1 MLSQIRYIDT
11 LLMLK
16 SIFLGR
22 VAKIVSFFIITL
34 HNFDLVWD
42 KGVGQVKL
50 SYAPKTMGQ
59 SILSHT
65 VVPLKSIGMTKI
77 LLMGQ
82 DMHPLPV
89 RGLLYKT
96 Y

>member
-1 MLSQIRYIDT
+1 MF
-11 LLMLK
+11 
-16 SIFLGR
+16 FLGR
-22 VAKIVSFFIITL
+22 VAEVVPFSIIP
-34 HNFDLVWD
+34 FQDLSLAWD
-42 KGVGQVKL
+42 KGMGQVKL

-65 VVPLKSIGMTKI
+65 VVPPKSIGTTKI

-89 RGLLYKT
+89 RGRLYKT

>member
-1 MLSQIRYIDT
+1 MLH
-11 LLMLK
+11 
-16 SIFLGR
+16 G
-22 VAKIVSFFIITL
+22 
-34 HNFDLVWD
+34 FDLVWD
-42 KGVGQVKL
+42 KGMGQVKL

-65 VVPLKSIGMTKI
+65 VVPLKSIGTTKI
-77 LLMGQ
+77 LPMGQ

-96 Y
+96 C

>member
-1 MLSQIRYIDT
+1 MLNSV
-11 LLMLK
+11 
-16 SIFLGR
+16 FLGR
-22 VAKIVSFFIITL
+22 VAEIVPFSIITL
-34 HNFDLVWD
+34 QDLSLLWD
-42 KGVGQVKL
+42 KGMGQVKL
-50 SYAPKTMGQ
+50 SYAPETMGQ

>member
-1 MLSQIRYIDT
+1 MLSQIRYIDI
-11 LLMLK
+11 LLILK

-22 VAKIVSFFIITL
+22 VAEIVPFSVIPFQDIS
-34 HNFDLVWD
+34 LVWD
-42 KGVGQVKL
+42 KGMGQVKL

-65 VVPLKSIGMTKI
+65 VVPLRSTGTTKI

>member
-1 MLSQIRYIDT
+1 
-11 LLMLK
+11 MLK
-16 SIFLGR
+16 SVFTGESGWNCPILYNPVPR
-22 VAKIVSFFIITL
+22 
-34 HNFDLVWD
+34 LVF
-42 KGVGQVKL
+42 GMGQGHGTSKVVLRSKL
-50 SYAPKTMGQ
+50 MGQ

-65 VVPLKSIGMTKI
+65 VVPLKFIGTTTI
-77 LLMGQ
+77 PLIGQ

>member
-1 MLSQIRYIDT
+1 MFS
-11 LLMLK
+11 
-16 SIFLGR
+16 LGR
-22 VAKIVSFFIITL
+22 VAEIVPFFIITL
-34 HNFDLVWD
+34 HDIDLVWD
-42 KGVGQVKL
+42 KGMGQVKL
-50 SYAPKTMGQ
+50 SHVPKTMGQ

-65 VVPLKSIGMTKI
+65 VVPLKSIGTTKI

-82 DMHPLPV
+82 DTQTPRV

>member
-1 MLSQIRYIDT
+1 MLSLIRYIDT

-22 VAKIVSFFIITL
+22 VAEIVPFSRITL
-34 HNFDLVWD
+34 HNIDLVWD
-42 KGVGQVKL
+42 KVMGQVKL
-50 SYAPKTMGQ
+50 SYAPNTMGQ

-65 VVPLKSIGMTKI
+65 VVPLKSIGTTTI
-77 LLMGQ
+77 PPMGQ

-89 RGLLYKT
+89 RGRLYKT

>member
-1 MLSQIRYIDT
+1 MLSQIRYIDI
-11 LLMLK
+11 LLILK
-16 SIFLGR
+16 SISLGR
-22 VAKIVSFFIITL
+22 VAEIVPFSIITL
-34 HNFDLVWD
+34 QYIDLVWD
-42 KGVGQVKL
+42 KGMGQVEL
-50 SYAPKTMGQ
+50 SYAPKAMGQ

-65 VVPLKSIGMTKI
+65 VVPLKSIGTTTI

>member
-11 LLMLK
+11 LLILK
-16 SIFLGR
+16 SVFLGR
-22 VAKIVSFFIITL
+22 VAEIVPFSIIPFQDL
-34 HNFDLVWD
+34 SLVWD
-42 KGVGQVKL
+42 KGMGQVKL
-50 SYAPKTMGQ
+50 SHVPETMGQ
-59 SILSHT
+59 SILSHI
-65 VVPLKSIGMTKI
+65 VVPLKFIGTTMI
-77 LLMGQ
+77 PPMGQ

>member
-22 VAKIVSFFIITL
+22 VAEIVPFSIITL
-34 HNFDLVWD
+34 HSIDLVWD
-42 KGVGQVKL
+42 KGMGQVKL
-50 SYAPKTMGQ
+50 SYAPRLMGQ

-65 VVPLKSIGMTKI
+65 VVPLKSIGMTTI
-77 LLMGQ
+77 PPMGQ

-89 RGLLYKT
+89 RGLLCKT

>member
-22 VAKIVSFFIITL
+22 VAEIVPFSIIP
-34 HNFDLVWD
+34 FQDLSLLWD
-42 KGVGQVKL
+42 KGMGQVKL
-50 SYAPKTMGQ
+50 SYVPKTMGQ

-65 VVPLKSIGMTKI
+65 VVPLKFIGTTKI

-82 DMHPLPV
+82 DMHTLPV

>member
-1 MLSQIRYIDT
+1 
-11 LLMLK
+11 MLK
-16 SIFLGR
+16 KIFMGR
-22 VAKIVSFFIITL
+22 VAEIVPFSIITL
-34 HNFDLVWD
+34 QYIDLVWD
-42 KGVGQVKL
+42 KGMGQVEL
-50 SYAPKTMGQ
+50 SYAPKAMGQ
-59 SILSHT
+59 SILSHI
-65 VVPLKSIGMTKI
+65 VVPLKSIGTTTI

>member
-1 MLSQIRYIDT
+1 MLI
-11 LLMLK
+11 

-22 VAKIVSFFIITL
+22 VAEIVPFSIIPFQDL
-34 HNFDLVWD
+34 SLVWD
-42 KGVGQVKL
+42 KGMGQVKL

-65 VVPLKSIGMTKI
+65 VVPPKTIGMTTI

-96 Y
+96 

>member
-1 MLSQIRYIDT
+1 MFS
-11 LLMLK
+11 
-16 SIFLGR
+16 LGR
-22 VAKIVSFFIITL
+22 VAEIVPFSIITL
-34 HNFDLVWD
+34 HSIDLVWD
-42 KGVGQVKL
+42 KGMGQVKL
-50 SYAPKTMGQ
+50 SHVPIIMGQ
-59 SILSHT
+59 SILSHI
-65 VVPLKSIGMTKI
+65 VVPLKSIGTTKI

>member
-1 MLSQIRYIDT
+1 
-11 LLMLK
+11 MLK

-22 VAKIVSFFIITL
+22 VAEVVPFSIIP
-34 HNFDLVWD
+34 FQDLGLIWD
-42 KGVGQVKL
+42 KGMGQVEL

-59 SILSHT
+59 SILSHI
-65 VVPLKSIGMTKI
+65 VVPLKSLGTTKI

-96 Y
+96 C

>member
-22 VAKIVSFFIITL
+22 VAEVVPFFIIPFQDL
-34 HNFDLVWD
+34 SLVWD
-42 KGVGQVKL
+42 KGMGQVKL

-65 VVPLKSIGMTKI
+65 VVPPKSIGTTKI
-77 LLMGQ
+77 FLMGQ

>member
-16 SIFLGR
+16 SVFLGR
-22 VAKIVSFFIITL
+22 VAEVALFFIIP
-34 HNFDLVWD
+34 FQDLSLLWD
-42 KGVGQVKL
+42 KGMGQVKL
-50 SYAPKTMGQ
+50 SYAPKIMGQ

-65 VVPLKSIGMTKI
+65 VVPLKFIGTTTI
-77 LLMGQ
+77 PPMGQ

>member
-1 MLSQIRYIDT
+1 
-11 LLMLK
+11 MLK
-16 SIFLGR
+16 KIFLGR
-22 VAKIVSFFIITL
+22 VAEIVPFSIITL
-34 HNFDLVWD
+34 QYIDLVWD
-42 KGVGQVKL
+42 KGMGQVKL
-50 SYAPKTMGQ
+50 SYVPKTMGQ

-65 VVPLKSIGMTKI
+65 VVPLKSIGTTTI
-77 LLMGQ
+77 PPMGQ

>member
-16 SIFLGR
+16 SVFLGR
-22 VAKIVSFFIITL
+22 VAEVVLFFIIP
-34 HNFDLVWD
+34 FQDLSLTWD
-42 KGVGQVKL
+42 KGMGQVKL
-50 SYAPKTMGQ
+50 SYVPKTMGQ

-65 VVPLKSIGMTKI
+65 VVPLKSIGTTTI
-77 LLMGQ
+77 LLMRQ
-82 DMHPLPV
+82 DMSTPRE

>member
-22 VAKIVSFFIITL
+22 VAKIVPFSIITL
-34 HNFDLVWD
+34 HSIDLVWD
-42 KGVGQVKL
+42 KGMRQVKL

-65 VVPLKSIGMTKI
+65 VVPLKSIGTTTI

-89 RGLLYKT
+89 RGRLYKT
-96 Y
+96 C

>member
-22 VAKIVSFFIITL
+22 VAEIVPFSIITL
-34 HNFDLVWD
+34 HNIDLVWD
-42 KGVGQVKL
+42 KGMGQVKL

-65 VVPLKSIGMTKI
+65 VVPLKSIGTTKI
-77 LLMGQ
+77 LPMRQ
-82 DMHPLPV
+82 DMSTPRE

>member
-11 LLMLK
+11 LLILK
-16 SIFLGR
+16 SVFLGR
-22 VAKIVSFFIITL
+22 VAEIVPFFIITL
-34 HNFDLVWD
+34 HNIDLAWD
-42 KGVGQVKL
+42 KGMGQVKL

-59 SILSHT
+59 AILSHT
-65 VVPLKSIGMTKI
+65 VVPLKSIGTTTI
-77 LLMGQ
+77 LPMRQ
-82 DMHPLPV
+82 DMSTPRE

>member
-1 MLSQIRYIDT
+1 MLI
-11 LLMLK
+11 

-22 VAKIVSFFIITL
+22 VAEIVPFSIIQFQDL
-34 HNFDLVWD
+34 SLVWD
-42 KGVGQVKL
+42 KGMGQVKL
-50 SYAPKTMGQ
+50 SYVPKTMGQ

-65 VVPLKSIGMTKI
+65 VVPLKSIGTTTI
-77 LLMGQ
+77 PPMGQ

-96 Y
+96 

>member
-1 MLSQIRYIDT
+1 MAGVVPFS
-11 LLMLK
+11 
-16 SIFLGR
+16 
-22 VAKIVSFFIITL
+22 IITL
-34 HNFDLVWD
+34 HNIDLVWD
-42 KGVGQVKL
+42 KGMGQVKL

-65 VVPLKSIGMTKI
+65 VVPLKSIGTTKI

-82 DMHPLPV
+82 DMSTPRE

-96 Y
+96 

>member
-11 LLMLK
+11 LLILK
-16 SIFLGR
+16 SVSLGR
-22 VAKIVSFFIITL
+22 VAEIVPFSIITL
-34 HNFDLVWD
+34 HNTDLVWD
-42 KGVGQVKL
+42 KGMGQVKL
-50 SYAPKTMGQ
+50 SYAPETMGQ

-65 VVPLKSIGMTKI
+65 VVPLKSIGMTMI
-77 LLMGQ
+77 PPMGQ

>member
-16 SIFLGR
+16 SVFSGESGWNCPIFYKHAPQHWFGM
-22 VAKIVSFFIITL
+22 
-34 HNFDLVWD
+34 
-42 KGVGQVKL
+42 GQGHETSKVVL
-50 SYAPKTMGQ
+50 RSKTMGQ

-65 VVPLKSIGMTKI
+65 VVPLKSIGTTTI

-89 RGLLYKT
+89 RGLLCKT
-96 Y
+96 

>member
-22 VAKIVSFFIITL
+22 VAEIVPFSMITL
-34 HNFDLVWD
+34 HNTDLVWD
-42 KGVGQVKL
+42 KGMGQVKL
-50 SYAPKTMGQ
+50 SHVPIIMGQ
-59 SILSHT
+59 SILSHS
-65 VVPLKSIGMTKI
+65 VVPLKSIGTTKF

-82 DMHPLPV
+82 DMQTPRV

>member
-1 MLSQIRYIDT
+1 
-11 LLMLK
+11 MLK
-16 SIFLGR
+16 SISLGR
-22 VAKIVSFFIITL
+22 VAEIVPFSIITL
-34 HNFDLVWD
+34 HNIDLVWD
-42 KGVGQVKL
+42 KGMGQVKL
-50 SYAPKTMGQ
+50 SYTPKTMGQ

-65 VVPLKSIGMTKI
+65 VVPLKSIDTTTI
-77 LLMGQ
+77 PPMGQ

>member
-16 SIFLGR
+16 KIFLGR
-22 VAKIVSFFIITL
+22 VAEIVPFFIIPFQDL
-34 HNFDLVWD
+34 SLVWD
-42 KGVGQVKL
+42 KGMGQVKL
-50 SYAPKTMGQ
+50 SYAPKTLGQ
-59 SILSHT
+59 SILSYT
-65 VVPLKSIGMTKI
+65 VVPLKSIGTTTI
-77 LLMGQ
+77 PPMGQ

>member
-1 MLSQIRYIDT
+1 M
-11 LLMLK
+11 
-16 SIFLGR
+16 GR
-22 VAKIVSFFIITL
+22 VAEIVPFFIITL
-34 HNFDLVWD
+34 HSIDLAWD
-42 KGVGQVKL
+42 KGMGQVKL
-50 SYAPKTMGQ
+50 SHVPKTMGQ
-59 SILSHT
+59 SILSHI
-65 VVPLKSIGMTKI
+65 VVPLKSIGITKI

>member
-16 SIFLGR
+16 SIFPGESGWNCPILYNHAPQHWFGM
-22 VAKIVSFFIITL
+22 
-34 HNFDLVWD
+34 
-42 KGVGQVKL
+42 GQGYGTSKVVL
-50 SYAPKTMGQ
+50 RSKTMGQ
-59 SILSHT
+59 SILSHI
-65 VVPLKSIGMTKI
+65 VVPLKSIGITKI
-77 LLMGQ
+77 LPMGQ

-89 RGLLYKT
+89 RERLYKT

>member
-1 MLSQIRYIDT
+1 
-11 LLMLK
+11 MLK
-16 SIFLGR
+16 SVFPGG
-22 VAKIVSFFIITL
+22 VAEIVPFSIIPFQDL
-34 HNFDLVWD
+34 SLVWD
-42 KGVGQVKL
+42 KSMGQVKL

-65 VVPLKSIGMTKI
+65 VVPLKSIGTTKI

-89 RGLLYKT
+89 RELLYKT

>member
-16 SIFLGR
+16 SVFLGR
-22 VAKIVSFFIITL
+22 VAEVVLRSKTL
-34 HNFDLVWD
+34 
-42 KGVGQVKL
+42 
-50 SYAPKTMGQ
+50 GQ
-59 SILSHT
+59 SILSHS
-65 VVPLKSIGMTKI
+65 VVPPKPIGMTKI
-77 LLMGQ
+77 FLMGQ

>member
-22 VAKIVSFFIITL
+22 VAEIVSFFIITL

-65 VVPLKSIGMTKI
+65 VVPLKSIGATTI
-77 LLMGQ
+77 PPMGQ

-96 Y
+96 